1 MPNIDT
7 LSIQFNANGTDK
19 AVTNIKAMGYAVRNL
34 AMAVKAVDSSKL
46 GAFTSA
52 METVKKSIPTDA
64 QVSRMT
70 AFSAAISE
78 LSGVI
83 GSANIS
89 GFSKDMSNL
98 GEAVQTFK
106 RSSVNSITNAV
117 SAMQNLQSQTQATAK
132 TISNAIPNSSVP
144 IERGNRANESLSQAK
159 ELVAT
164 LDKVQVKASTTSRIL
179 EKMGLATPTK
189 KFKDL
194 ESSAEKVRQKY
205 DQVRAALQKGLN
217 EGSIESGGTEYKK
230 KMAELDALRNKY
242 DELILKQRELARE
255 GGAVQLNPTLSKSI
269 DAFKSGFSQI
279 GGVIKGGLVAG
290 LRLANN
296 HVKSFVTRI
305 KSAGSA
311 LKNMVTGGNSASK
324 MAKKFASEL
333 FRVSKMLKLMVTR
346 MALRAVIK
354 EVGNG
359 FKSLALHSEEFNNSM
374 SSLINGSKKLG
385 YSFAAMVS
393 PLINALAPAIVY
405 VINLLT
411 KLINVV
417 QQVFGALTG
426 ASTWNKAKDFTES
439 WADNIEAA
447 NKGAKELKKTVLGFD
462 ELNQLQE
469 KTSGGGGND
478 IKDMFETM
486 EIDPKWKEFADW
498 LKDMWKMGDF
508 TKLGE
513 KLGKSLRALLESIP
527 WDKIRKTAHKLGE
540 SLATLINGFVEVER
554 LGYDIG
560 YTIAQSV
567 NTVFEFL
574 NGFVHKLHWDSIGKF
589 IADTFNGFFETI
601 DWPLI
606 KDTIVTGL
614 AGVAEAIQNFIETFH
629 WDNLSN
635 FVINAVDTI
644 SSGIKAFVDGVDW
657 LDLGKRIGDQINKA
671 IEGINWHDVGD
682 TLGAIIEA
690 AVDYAYG
697 LVTTF
702 NVDSAVKAIEDFMS
716 GVFER
721 VNSERIGETLGTMLH
736 KLIEVIKKF
745 WQNEDNR
752 AKIKEEIF
760 GFFRGI
766 ANSMTADDFEFIFET
781 ALGAALLLGLKNAI
795 GVALG
800 GTTLFKIAI
809 TLAVAYEGF
818 KLGSKL
824 GQWITGDDK
833 TYDTYTFPVVLEW
846 TIGEL
851 PKSWDDFKSK
861 LDDWIRGWDEMCQ
874 NAHWFVRI
882 LATIVEIA
890 NPVAAAVHHIWKAKD
905 GIKDYGKETE
915 EVNNKLR
922 ELADRAKDASTGTRS
937 ASESFKEAHTNT
949 TNFKEAAEKAAAS
962 TKSASDYLAEGQR
975 NTTNFK
981 AAVEE
986 ATGQVNNLTTANDNA
1001 KGSFGRVASEMTTT
1015 TTNTYTAST
1024 SLGNLVTSMNTASQ
1038 GAQDMSKKVS
1048 SSFGTIYSDS
1058 KKITVN
1064 VPNEVSGAQQKL
1076 SGTWQTLSKDTSTSM
1091 GEVKKSVDDSMKDV
1105 NKSLDTVKSGMTEKE
1120 WTFDGVASGLKKTFE
1135 DAKSGIK
1142 GVWNSIAEKL
1152 NGEHSI
1158 GEGKLKINLPT
1169 FATGGFPE
1177 DGLFLAS
1184 HHELVGHFS
1193 NGKTA
1198 VANNDQIIA
1207 GIETG
1212 VYSAVSKAMAQNNGG
1227 SQYISNEIIV
1237 DGDVVARSITKAQN
1251 RQNMRYSPQ
1260 TT

>member
-1 MPNIDT
+1 MPNIDD
-7 LSIQFNANGTDK
+7 LSIQFKANGTETAIK
-19 AVTNIKAMGYAVRNL
+19 NIKAMGYAVRNL
-34 AMAVKAVDSSKL
+34 AMAVKAVDTAKL
-46 GAFTSA
+46 GAFTST
-52 METVKKSIPTDA
+52 METVKKSVPTEA
-64 QVSRMT
+64 QVNRMV
-70 AFSAAISE
+70 AFSNAIKDF
-78 LSGVI
+78 SGVI

-89 GFSKDMSNL
+89 GFSRDMSTL
-98 GEAVQTFK
+98 GEAMQTFK
-106 RSSVNSITNAV
+106 KSSVNSITNAV
-117 SAMQNLQSQTQATAK
+117 SAMQNLQAQTQETATTLSNSIPKNPASIK
-132 TISNAIPNSSVP
+132 ATDNKATI
-144 IERGNRANESLSQAK
+144 NETR

-164 LDKVQVKASTTSRIL
+164 LDKVQIKATGVQGAL
-179 EKMGLATPTK
+179 QKMGMVVPTK
-189 KFKDL
+189 KFKGL
-194 ESSAEKVRQKY
+194 EESAEKIRQKY
-205 DQVRAALQKGLN
+205 DEVRAALQKGLN
-217 EGSIESGGTEYKK
+217 EGSIESGGTEYRK

-242 DELILKQRELARE
+242 DELILKQREMAQE
-255 GGAVQLNPTLSKSI
+255 GSAFQINPTLTKSI
-269 DAFKSGFSQI
+269 DAFKSGF
-279 GGVIKGGLVAG
+279 A
-290 LRLANN
+290 
-296 HVKSFVTRI
+296 
-305 KSAGSA
+305 SAGSV
-311 LKNMVTGGNSASK
+311 LKNGFVGAIRFANKHISSFTSRLRNVGSSLRQTITGGNNATS
-324 MAKKFASEL
+324 MAKKFANEL
-333 FRVSKMLKLMVTR
+333 LRVSKMLKLMVTR

-411 KLINVV
+411 KLINII

-426 ASTWNKAKDFTES
+426 ATTWNKAKDFTES
-439 WADNIEAA
+439 WADNIKAA

-478 IKDMFETM
+478 ITDMFETM
-486 EIDPKWKEFADW
+486 KIDPKWKDFADW

-513 KLGKSLRALLESIP
+513 KLGKALRSLLESIP

-589 IADTFNGFFETI
+589 IADTFNGFFENI

-606 KDTIVTGL
+606 KDTVVTGM
-614 AGVAEAIQNFIETFH
+614 AGIAEAIQNFIDNFH
-629 WDNLSN
+629 WDNLSD

-644 SSGIKAFVDGVDW
+644 SSGIKSFVDGIDW
-657 LDLGKRIGDQINKA
+657 LDLGKKIGDQINKV
-671 IEGINWHDVGD
+671 IEGIDWKDIGD

-690 AVDYAYG
+690 GVDYAYG
-697 LVTTF
+697 LISTF
-702 NVDSAVKAIEDFMS
+702 NVDNAVKAIEDFLK

-721 VNSERIGETLGTMLH
+721 VDSEKIGQTLGTLLH
-736 KLIEVIKKF
+736 KLIEIIKKF

-752 AKIKEEIF
+752 KMIKDEIF
-760 GFFRGI
+760 GFFKGI
-766 ANSMTADDFEFIFET
+766 ADSMTSEDFEFIFKSSV
-781 ALGAALLLGLKNAI
+781 GAALILGLKNAI
-795 GVALG
+795 GAAMG
-800 GTTLFKIAI
+800 GTALLKITIAI
-809 TLAVAYEGF
+809 AVAYEGF
-818 KLGSKL
+818 KLGSRL
-824 GQWITGDDK
+824 GKWITGDEK
-833 TYDTYTFPVVLEW
+833 TYDTYTFPVILQW
-846 TIGEL
+846 LGGEM
-851 PKSWDDFKSK
+851 PKSWDDFTTK
-861 LDDWIRGWDEMCQ
+861 LDDWIRGWDDLCN
-874 NAHWFVRI
+874 NADSFVRI
-882 LATIVEIA
+882 LAKIIEIA
-890 NPVAAAVHHIWKAKD
+890 NPVASAVHTIFN
-905 GIKDYGKETE
+905 IKENIKGFTE
-915 EVNNKLR
+915 ESEKANNTTSSLSSKLAELPDKFKSVNEEMKNVNGQTDGMQQGFSNIYANLQTTTTESANTSTSFGKLY
-922 ELADRAKDASTGTRS
+922 DSMKTASTG
-937 ASESFKEAHTNT
+937 
-949 TNFKEAAEKAAAS
+949 
-962 TKSASDYLAEGQR
+962 ASDMQR
-975 NTTNFK
+975 
-981 AAVEE
+981 
-986 ATGQVNNLTTANDNA
+986 QV
-1001 KGSFGRVASEMTTT
+1001 
-1015 TTNTYTAST
+1015 ST
-1024 SLGNLVTSMNTASQ
+1024 
-1038 GAQDMSKKVS
+1038 
-1048 SSFGTIYSDS
+1048 SFGTILNDS
-1058 KKITVN
+1058 KKITVD
-1064 VPNEVSGAQQKL
+1064 VPNDVAGAQQNL
-1076 SGTWQTLSKDTSTSM
+1076 SKTWQTLSKDTNTSM

-1105 NKSLDTVKSGMTEKE
+1105 SKSLDTVKSGMTEKE
-1120 WTFDGVASGLKKTFE
+1120 WTFSGVASGLKKTFE

-1158 GEGKLKINLPT
+1158 GEGKLKIHLPM

-1227 SQYISNEIIV
+1227 SQYISNEIIM
-1237 DGDVVARSITKAQN
+1237 DGEVVARSISKAQN

-1260 TT
+1260 TV